1 MYTSS
6 DTLEP
11 GFILPHPKG
20 YIYLGLAW
28 SGMRC
33 SSSNL
38 FDPVGVLTVRRSS
51 VFCSL
56 FSLLISVFHSC
67 NPSLFG
73 SWFFSR
79 PRKDQFLL
87 IGVPSWAPHC
97 SSSVIHSSQSFSRT
111 DNCVGS
117 LPLEVQSIILEV
129 GRTTASIELILFTC
143 PHKCMHQQLLS
154 LIPFPN

>member
-1 MYTSS
+1 MVYTSS

-20 YIYLGLAW
+20 YICLGLAW

-56 FSLLISVFHSC
+56 FSLLISVFYSC

-87 IGVPSWAPHC
+87 IGVSSWAPHC
-97 SSSVIHSSQSFSRT
+97 SSSVIHSSQSSPELTIVWAVYLLKCKVLFWRWEEQQ
-111 DNCVGS
+111 
-117 LPLEVQSIILEV
+117 PL
-129 GRTTASIELILFTC
+129 
-143 PHKCMHQQLLS
+143 
-154 LIPFPN
+154 